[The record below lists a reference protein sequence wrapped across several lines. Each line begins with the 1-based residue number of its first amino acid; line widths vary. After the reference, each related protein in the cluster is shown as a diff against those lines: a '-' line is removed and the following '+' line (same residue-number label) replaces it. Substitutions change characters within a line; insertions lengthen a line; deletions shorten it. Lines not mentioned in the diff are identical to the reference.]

1 MRLHDRR
8 DANQRRHEPSC
19 TSLAI
24 VLCILTPRDTNDS
37 NDARIGP
44 AMTQRSPMLGAALL
58 LAPTMCVVAL
68 RYGSDALEEVIS
80 QDDYLRYSIHAA
92 AILVGV
98 VMFMRYRKVQDHEFH
113 RSRAIRK
120 LSKTYSREDR
130 GLWDKGE
137 AAIER
142 MEAKASAPST
152 GRKALKA
159 QALRS
164 GTVGSLNTERSE
176 EDIGEDIESPQP
188 ATTGISTMVDEEAI
202 VESKDSGVFSRIS
215 GVINRRLDA
224 SAERRIA
231 RSASKASKRPPS
243 STSSDDQWSTSAA
256 SSLTRSVISCTAC
269 GALNNSGTPYCTS
282 CGEFLT

>member
-1 MRLHDRR
+1 M
-8 DANQRRHEPSC
+8 A
-19 TSLAI
+19 
-24 VLCILTPRDTNDS
+24 
-37 NDARIGP
+37 
-44 AMTQRSPMLGAALL
+44 QRSQMLGGALL

-80 QDDYLRYSIHAA
+80 QDSTLRYSIHAVA
-92 AILVGV
+92 LLVGV
-98 VMFMRYRKVQDHEFH
+98 VMFMRFRKVEDHEFH

-120 LSKTYSREDR
+120 LSKTYSSEDR

-142 MEAKASAPST
+142 MEAKASVPST

-159 QALRS
+159 QALKS

-176 EDIGEDIESPQP
+176 EDIGEDMDSPQP
-188 ATTGISTMVDEEAI
+188 PTTGISTMVDEETIA
-202 VESKDSGVFSRIS
+202 VSKGPGTFSRIS
-215 GVINRRLDA
+215 GAINRRLDA
-224 SAERRIA
+224 SAERRME
-231 RSASKASKRPPS
+231 RRASKASKKA
-243 STSSDDQWSTSAA
+243 SSDDQWDTPVA
-256 SSLTRSVISCTAC
+256 SSLARSVISCGAC